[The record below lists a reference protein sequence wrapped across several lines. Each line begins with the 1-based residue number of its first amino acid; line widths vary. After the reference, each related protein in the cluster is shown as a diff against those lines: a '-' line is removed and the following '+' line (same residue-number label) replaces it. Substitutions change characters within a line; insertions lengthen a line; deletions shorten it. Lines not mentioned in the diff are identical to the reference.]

1 MLISLCLKA
10 YLSEMSNLLF
20 FYDKKYIFNFAMKQT
35 ISAGASSLWIEVK
48 FTNST

>member
-20 FYDKKYIFNFAMKQT
+20 FIFDDKKYIFNFENETNHQCR
-35 ISAGASSLWIEVK
+35 IK
-48 FTNST
+48 FIMN